1 MIKRIEYIKN
11 MGIYHDFSWDLSIE
25 NDFSKVNVLYG
36 RNYSGKTTLSR
47 IIRCLELRRLHKH
60 YPCSEFRILF
70 SKGEEISEKNVETE
84 QKSYLIR
91 VFNSD
96 FIVENLS
103 FLVMPSCDGG
113 EIKPFAV
120 LGSKNNALE
129 SRRREIMGLL
139 GRSNSNQRGGL
150 DGKLK
155 GATTAV
161 QNIASKIEEL
171 RGDIDSLVTSKAISR
186 SNGIKYNH
194 KKYGDQNYTK
204 VKLYKHIEYV
214 INEKLE
220 PLSDE
225 ERNVLLAAVEESAK
239 PHPTGLYTFS
249 SILKYLRDVVA
260 DLLGRN
266 ITAGKRI
273 QELCADY
280 ALEQWVR
287 SGVDR
292 HQNKSEVCLFCG
304 SPISDSRWNELK
316 NHFDRASETLKT
328 DIACAIKKIES
339 YRQEFER
346 EYNFDTVNF
355 YSLHHK
361 QIEKVLSLME
371 KVKTKY
377 LSLLSHMSERLHERE
392 KNITTSFSFNDD
404 TEIDA
409 IATEAVGEY
418 KKLKDDTIEYT
429 KLLNNKIKEAQ
440 EKLLYD
446 EVLLFIKE
454 NDYVNRKECI
464 DRLENAK
471 NKKEEEQRQ
480 IEAEIKML
488 EEELDEIAAQITS
501 ERKAAELVNEYLSL
515 FSCDSLRLNVSEG
528 GPSGALCCHF
538 DVVRGQKRA
547 LNLSDG
553 ERSLIAFCYFL
564 AKLDEIN
571 NLSHRP
577 IVWIDDPISSLDNDH
592 VFMTYSLLRGALV
605 ESGKVEQLF
614 VSTHNLEFFK
624 YLTRLTESPSL
635 YLISR
640 TKSNARI
647 TCLPDYMKKHVT
659 EFNYLFKQIYMCA
672 YSQLENATDEV
683 YYNFGNNARKFLEL
697 YLFYKYP
704 DHNMKHV
711 VKMSRFFGNDV
722 AAYFVNRVDN
732 ERSHLMATF
741 ERAQLMVD
749 IPELKHVAKL
759 IVETIRDK
767 DNEQYKALLSSVG
780 LEVHANAIEIEQD

>member
-11 MGIYHDFSWDLSIE
+11 MGIYHDFSWDMSIE

-47 IIRCLELRRLHKH
+47 VIRCLELRRLHQH

-70 SKGEEISEKNVETE
+70 SKGGDISEKNVEAE

-120 LGSKNNALE
+120 LGSKNNALV

-139 GRSNSNQRGGL
+139 GRDNSNQRGGL

-171 RGDIDSLVTSKAISR
+171 RGDIDSLVSSKATSR

-194 KKYGDQNYTK
+194 RKYGDQNYTK

-220 PLSDE
+220 LLSDE
-225 ERNVLLAAVEESAK
+225 ERNALLAAVEETAK
-239 PHPTGLYTFS
+239 PHPTGLYAFS
-249 SILKYLRDVVA
+249 KALKYLRDEVA
-260 DLLGRN
+260 ELLGRN
-266 ITAGKRI
+266 INAGKRI
-273 QELCADY
+273 QELSADY

-287 SGVDR
+287 SGVER

-304 SPISDSRWNELK
+304 SPISDGRWNELK

-328 DIACAIKKIES
+328 DIACVIKKIES
-339 YRQEFER
+339 CRQEFER
-346 EYNFDTVNF
+346 EYNLEAVNF
-355 YSLHHK
+355 YSLHHQ
-361 QIEKVLSLME
+361 QIENVLSLMG

-377 LSLLSHMSERLHERE
+377 LSLLCHMREQLLERE
-392 KNITTSFSFNDD
+392 MNITTTFTFNDD
-404 TEIDA
+404 AEIDA
-409 IATEAVGEY
+409 IATEAVREY
-418 KKLKDDTIEYT
+418 NKLKNDTIEYT
-429 KLLNNKIKEAQ
+429 SLINNKIKESQ
-440 EKLLYD
+440 ERLLYD

-454 NDYVNRKECI
+454 NDYINRKDRI
-464 DRLENAK
+464 DRLEIIK
-471 NKKEEEQRQ
+471 NKKEEEHRQ
-480 IEAEIKML
+480 IETEIKLL

-501 ERKAAELVNEYLSL
+501 ERKAAELVNKYLSL

-528 GPSGALCCHF
+528 TTSGVSSCHF

-571 NLSHRP
+571 NLDHRP

-592 VFMTYSLLRGALV
+592 VFMTYSLLRGVLV

-624 YLTRLTESPSL
+624 YLTRLIESPSL

-640 TKSNARI
+640 NKSNAKI

-672 YSQLENATDEV
+672 YSQLENATEDV

-704 DHNMKHV
+704 NHNMQHD

-759 IVETIRDK
+759 IVEAIRDK
-767 DNEQYKALLSSVG
+767 DNEQYNALLASVG
-780 LEVHANAIEIEQD
+780 LEVHAHAIEIEQD